1 MHFKP
6 FEFIKA
12 LITNKF
18 DKDIIVKEDATA
30 IQPSITV
37 DTKNL
42 VKICQFLHDTPELY
56 FDSLSCLTA
65 IDNGVEANSMEVI
78 YHLYSIPH
86 EYSLVLKVEVER
98 NTEEGK
104 LPQVPSVSSIWKT
117 ADWHEREAFDLVG
130 IEFTNHPDLRR
141 ILLPSDWEGYP
152 LRKDYKE
159 QEEYH
164 GIKVKYASAPNP
176 TPNP

>member
-1 MHFKP
+1 M
-6 FEFIKA
+6 
-12 LITNKF
+12 
-18 DKDIIVKEDATA
+18 
-30 IQPSITV
+30 
-37 DTKNL
+37 
-42 VKICQFLHDTPELY
+42 
-56 FDSLSCLTA
+56 
-65 IDNGVEANSMEVI
+65 
-78 YHLYSIPH
+78 
-86 EYSLVLKVEVER
+86 LKVEVAR

-164 GIKVKYASAPNP
+164 GIKVKYTPNPAPNP
-176 TPNP
+176 